1 MRFIKKFFRALFIFI
16 LSISILFSLFAVIT
30 GRMWMFP
37 AVWHNFAG
45 INDYKF
51 FRNDTLSIAQ
61 PKPWNEAK
69 NINKISYPDSLN
81 NLLESL
87 NSVALLAIQND
98 SIVFEKYWDGYS
110 DSSLSGSFSMAKS
123 VVSLLIGAAI
133 HDGKIKSV
141 DQYASDFIPEF
152 KDGDKEKVRII
163 DLLTMSSGSDWNESY
178 INPISVTTEAYY
190 GNDLYKTATGI
201 KIIHAPGTLHK
212 YQSGNT
218 ELLGIIVEKATGKKL
233 AQYATEKL
241 WQPLGAEHAAL
252 WSTDDNGEAKA
263 YCCINSNARDFA
275 RIGKLM
281 LDSGR
286 INNVPVIDSA
296 YFANSIKA
304 CNIPDINGVPCD
316 YYGYQWWLD
325 PENKGVF
332 YARGILGQYII
343 MIPAKKLIIVRLGK
357 MTSISR
363 VHTVPKETRY
373 LINWGLGF

>member
-1 MRFIKKFFRALFIFI
+1 M
-16 LSISILFSLFAVIT
+16 LFSLFAVIT

-37 AVWHNFAG
+37 AVWHNFAD
-45 INDYKF
+45 IDDYKI

-61 PKPWNEAK
+61 PKSWSESK

-87 NSVALLAIQND
+87 SSVALLAIQND
-98 SIVFEKYWDGYS
+98 SIVFEKYWDGYN

-133 HDGKIKSV
+133 RDGKIKSV
-141 DQYASDFIPEF
+141 EQYASDFIPEF
-152 KDGDKEKVRII
+152 KEADKAKVRIV

-201 KIIHAPGTLHK
+201 KIINAPGTLHK

-233 AQYATEKL
+233 AQYAAEKL
-241 WQPLGAEHAAL
+241 WQPLGAKHPAL

-286 INNVPVIDSA
+286 INNVPVIDSS
-296 YFANSIKA
+296 YFVNSISP
-304 CNIPDINGVPCD
+304 CNIPDINGKPCD

-325 PENKGVF
+325 PDNKGVF

-343 MIPAKKLIIVRLGK
+343 MIPSKKLIIVRLGK
-357 MTSISR
+357 MTSMNR

-373 LINWGLGF
+373 LINWGLNF